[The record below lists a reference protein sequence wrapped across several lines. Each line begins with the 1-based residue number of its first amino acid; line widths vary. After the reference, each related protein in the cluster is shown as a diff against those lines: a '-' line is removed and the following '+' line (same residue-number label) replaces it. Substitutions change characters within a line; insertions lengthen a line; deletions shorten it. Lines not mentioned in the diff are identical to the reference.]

1 MITQGFLIKQ
11 LSIVL
16 LSAVKFLFAAP
27 ISYLFGFS
35 YFHTLLNTS
44 AGGLLGVLF
53 FFFVSRVLIRVYLN
67 NFPLYFRAFE
77 QITGIHFP
85 AKRTVNISSKK
96 KRMLIKLR
104 NRFGY
109 PGIIILTP
117 VLLSIPVGT
126 FIAAKYYSGRPNL
139 LVMLSL
145 SVVGWSVVLTSIT
158 AFI

>member
-44 AGGLLGVLF
+44 AGGLLG
-53 FFFVSRVLIRVYLN
+53 VSRVLIRVYLN